1 MASRT
6 PWIGGNWKSNGT
18 IASITELS
26 KELNQSGFDPKKT
39 EVVVFPTALHISLAK
54 EKLKDT
60 YQIGCQNIS
69 KTGPGA
75 YTGEITVGMV
85 KDFGLK
91 WVMVGHSERRQY
103 YGETDQ
109 VVAEKVSMV
118 MKEEGMHV
126 AICIGEMLQEREA
139 GKTMEVCKS
148 QLEAVIPKVTDW
160 NRVVIAY
167 EPVWAI
173 GTGKVASPEQA
184 QEVHA
189 DLRKF
194 LAERVSKDVADKI
207 RIVYGG
213 SVTDQNCVTLIG
225 CSDVDGFLVGGASL
239 KKAFVD
245 IIDAPT
251 KA

>member
-1 MASRT
+1 MTRT

-26 KELNQSGFDPKKT
+26 KELNQSSFDPKQT
-39 EVVVFPTALHISLAK
+39 EVVVFPTAIHIALAK
-54 EKLKDT
+54 EKLKDAFE
-60 YQIGCQNIS
+60 IGCQNIS

-75 YTGEITVGMV
+75 FTGEIAAGMV

-91 WVMVGHSERRQY
+91 WVLVGHSERRQY
-103 YGETDQ
+103 YGETDE
-109 VVAEKVSMV
+109 VVKEKVAMV
-118 MKEEGMHV
+118 MKEEGLSV
-126 AICIGEMLQEREA
+126 ALCIGELLKEREA
-139 GKTMEVCKS
+139 GETMEVCRK
-148 QLEAVIPKVTDW
+148 QLEAVIPVVTDW

-173 GTGKVASPEQA
+173 GTGKVATPQQA
-184 QEVHA
+184 QEVHC

-194 LAERVSKDVADKI
+194 ISERVSKEVAGKL

-213 SVTDQNCVTLIG
+213 SVTNENCVTLIG

-245 IIDAPT
+245 ILEAPG

>member
-1 MASRT
+1 MTRT

-18 IASITELS
+18 VASIKELS
-26 KELNQSGFDPKKT
+26 KELNKSEFDPKQSD
-39 EVVVFPTALHISLAK
+39 VVVFPTALHISLAR
-54 EKLKDT
+54 ELLKDT
-60 YQIGCQNIS
+60 LQIGCQNIS

-75 YTGEITVGMV
+75 YTGEITAGMV

-103 YGETDQ
+103 YGESDQ
-109 VVAEKVSMV
+109 VVADKVEMV
-118 MKEEGMHV
+118 MKEEGLHV
-126 AICIGEMLQEREA
+126 AICIGEMLADREA
-139 GKTMEVCKS
+139 GKTMDVCKT

-173 GTGKVASPEQA
+173 GTGKVATPEQA

-194 LAERVSKDVADKI
+194 LTDRVSKEVAEKL

-213 SVTDQNCVTLIG
+213 SVSDQNCVALIG
-225 CSDVDGFLVGGASL
+225 CKDVDGFLVGGASL

-245 IIDAPT
+245 IISAPC